1 MSKSEQRNSVVVRAL
16 RTQQGEGVDVY
27 SFFLPGADV
36 MRVADITRI
45 ERDEDS
51 SLKGFQRKEI
61 RSHVNSIAEF
71 LDQGSV
77 IFPNALILAFS
88 PEIEFKQS
96 RGPVPRDLE
105 SGVQSGTLKIPVH
118 EEGQR
123 VSWIVDGQQ
132 RSLALSKTKNK
143 KLPVPVV
150 GFVSHDLQV
159 QREQF
164 ILVNKAKP
172 LPNRLI
178 NELLPETGVLL
189 PRELAAR
196 KIPSEICNLL
206 NRDRNSPFCGLIRR
220 ASDNDKGRVAVIT
233 DTALINVVK
242 NSISNPLG
250 ALSPFKGTQSEP
262 ANIEAMYSTMC
273 KFWSAA
279 RDTFPEAW
287 GPPPTKSR
295 LMHSAGIQAMGT
307 LMDRLMAKASGSDD
321 ADRVIR
327 SSLQRIAPRC
337 CWTSG
342 VWEGL
347 ELKWDEVQSVPRHIR
362 GLADVLVR
370 LDYELSQNAA

>member
-1 MSKSEQRNSVVVRAL
+1 MSTRDSNSLVVRAL
-16 RTQQGEGVDVY
+16 RTQQGEATDVY
-27 SFFLPGADV
+27 SFFVPGSEV
-36 MRVADITRI
+36 QRVADITRI
-45 ERDEDS
+45 ERDEDN

-61 RSHVNSIAEF
+61 RTHVNEIIEF
-71 LDQGSV
+71 LDQGAV
-77 IFPNALILAFS
+77 IFPNAIILAFS
-88 PEIEFKQS
+88 PEVEFKQS
-96 RGPVPRDLE
+96 RGPAPREL
-105 SGVQSGTLKIPVH
+105 SAGVQSGTLTIPIR

-123 VSWIVDGQQ
+123 VAWIVDGQQ
-132 RSLALSKTKNK
+132 RSLALSKTKNQQ
-143 KLPVPVV
+143 LPVPVV
-150 GFVSHDLQV
+150 GFVSHELQT

-172 LPNRLI
+172 LPTRLI

-189 PRELAAR
+189 PRALASR

-206 NRDRNSPFCGLIRR
+206 NRDSNSPFYGLIRR
-220 ASDNDKGRVAVIT
+220 ASDNDKGRAAVIT
-233 DTALINVVK
+233 DTALITVIK
-242 NSISNPLG
+242 NSIGNPLG
-250 ALSPFKGTQSEP
+250 ALSPFKGTQNEP

-273 KFWSAA
+273 RFWSAA

-287 GPPPTKSR
+287 GLPPAKSR

-307 LMDRLMAKASGSDD
+307 LMDRLIAKASGSDD
-321 ADRVIR
+321 ADRLIQ

-347 ELKWDEVQSVPRHIR
+347 ELRWDEVQSVPRHIR

-370 LDYELSQNAA
+370 LDYELSQHAA